1 MTSRFVR
8 PRSSMH
14 TAAGSLVQPIVFS
27 TNQKFACLPNTKY
40 NWLYTKYNSDGCYV
54 TAVRWKITKRKTETR
69 TYVSS
74 RAEKQYFQQSVLH
87 FCVCSF
93 VVVFLWAI
101 ILAWLYP
108 VLTKAGVNIWSPAK
122 RKRTA
127 PTGKIYR
134 CYWTSVRSVLG
145 KYCSSSFSCSVYK
158 IAKKMNETNISQ
170 YGPNKLV
177 QRGFCYIGSGLH
189 RVFYSL
195 SLPSSPASV
204 DGSGKQN
211 SYWNSNMTK

>member
-93 VVVFLWAI
+93 VVVFFMSHYFSLT
-101 ILAWLYP
+101 LACSNQSRSKYLIPCEEKENRAYW
-108 VLTKAGVNIWSPAK
+108 KNI
-122 RKRTA
+122 
-127 PTGKIYR
+127 
-134 CYWTSVRSVLG
+134 
-145 KYCSSSFSCSVYK
+145 
-158 IAKKMNETNISQ
+158 
-170 YGPNKLV
+170 
-177 QRGFCYIGSGLH
+177 
-189 RVFYSL
+189 
-195 SLPSSPASV
+195 
-204 DGSGKQN
+204 
-211 SYWNSNMTK
+211 